1 MIPYEELDTF
11 QKQAIKKLREGKN
24 LIVAAPTGTGK
35 TAIVDHIAR
44 EILEGGGTVIF
55 TAPLKALC
63 NQKFREF
70 SQLFG
75 DDRVGLITGDEVV
88 NDRAPLLVMTTE
100 VLRNMLQE
108 GTLEEAPSLVVY
120 DEVHYL
126 ADVDR
131 GAAWEESIVLL
142 PSETQILGLSATAPN
157 AHEVA
162 LWMEVIKDRKTE
174 VVHYAKRAV
183 PLQLLGITKETGL
196 QPLRRVLKRVEAYR
210 RDRKKGPIFRAVNHL
225 EIISELQARG
235 MLPALYFLFN
245 RKRVEA
251 FAYELGR
258 YHSFLTNPEK
268 RRVREY
274 LNSLEIPDEARPF
287 FEKMRGLLLKG
298 VGFHHAGLMPHIKRA
313 VEVLFERRLL
323 KVVYCTS
330 TFALG
335 VNMPARTVC
344 FDTVVKYDGHTFRPL
359 TNMEFFQKAGR
370 AGRRGIDDVGYVVVR
385 FDPRDQEE
393 IPVYRERNIE
403 PIESSFKLSYNSVV
417 NLLARGS
424 IMKIEDFLSASLWSF
439 QHEEEKRR
447 LTKGIEEVKAQLEAL
462 PTYQCEYRED
472 LFLKRKKELEE
483 TLEAKRERLASL
495 QGKMNGG
502 DNVSPKR
509 LKRLEMKRRDLVQSI
524 SRLEFQLKGLKL
536 EQCDFCPHRSQCRA
550 TERKRRHLNKKLQKL
565 EKELRFLSGYLV
577 REFEGKCA
585 VLREMGYLA
594 EDNTFRIGAEILRR
608 LHIEELLVAEMIL
621 EGLFDRLS
629 PLEIAALLICV
640 GRDPDRTRI
649 KPKVLNKGLRR
660 EVEELVE
667 YIVGLEERN
676 LGGAESGKVN
686 WSFADAGYMWAQG
699 EPLSTIVDA
708 FEIYEGD
715 LISALRQALDLAKQI
730 KRVYIEVPG
739 FREQKGFQSIAE
751 TIDRLER
758 PILREFSL

>member
-75 DDRVGLITGDEVV
+75 HDRVGLITGDEVV

-268 RRVREY
+268 RKVREY

-287 FEKMRGLLLKG
+287 FDKMRGLLLKG

-509 LKRLEMKRRDLVQSI
+509 LKRLEMKRRDLLQSI

-629 PLEIAALLICV
+629 PLEIAALLICI

-649 KPKVLNKGLRR
+649 RPKVLNKGLRR

-699 EPLSTIVDA
+699 ESLSTIVDT

>member
-1 MIPYEELDTF
+1 MIPYEELDPF
-11 QKQAIKKLREGKN
+11 QKQAIRKLQEKKN

-35 TAIVDHIAR
+35 TAIVDHIAW
-44 EILEGGGTVIF
+44 EILEKGGTVIF

-70 SQLFG
+70 SLLFG
-75 DDRVGLITGDEVV
+75 EDQVGLITGDEVV

-142 PSETQILGLSATAPN
+142 PPETQILGLSATAPN
-157 AHEVA
+157 ANEVA

-174 VVHYAKRAV
+174 VVRYAKRAV

-196 QPLRRVLKRVEAYR
+196 QPLRRVLKRVDAYR
-210 RDRKKGPIFRAVNHL
+210 RDRKKGPIFRAMNHL
-225 EIISELQARG
+225 EIVSELQARG

-251 FAYELGR
+251 YAYELGR

-268 RRVREY
+268 RQVREY
-274 LNSLEIPDEARPF
+274 LNSLEIPEEARPF
-287 FEKMRGLLLKG
+287 FDKMRALLLKG

-393 IPVYRERNIE
+393 IPIYKERNIE

-424 IMKIEDFLSASLWSF
+424 MMKIEDFLSASLWSF
-439 QHEEEKRR
+439 QHEEDKRR
-447 LTKGIEEVKAQLEAL
+447 LSRRIDEVKAQLEAL
-462 PTYQCEYRED
+462 PTYQCEYKEE
-472 LFLKRKKELEE
+472 LFLKRREELEE
-483 TLEAKRERLASL
+483 TLQAKRERLAGL
-495 QGKMNGG
+495 QGKGNGT
-502 DNVSPKR
+502 DTASSKR
-509 LKRLEMKRRDLVQSI
+509 LKRLEMKKKDLVQAI
-524 SRLEFQLKGLKL
+524 SRLEFQLKSLKL
-536 EQCDFCPHRSQCRA
+536 EQCDFCPHRPQCRA
-550 TERKRRHLNKKLQKL
+550 TERKKRHLNKKLQKL

-594 EDNTFRIGAEILRR
+594 QDNTFRIGAEILRR

-621 EGLFDRLS
+621 EGLFDRLT
-629 PLEIAALLICV
+629 PLEIAALLICI

-649 KPKVLNKGLRR
+649 RPKVLNKGLRK

-667 YIVGLEERN
+667 YVVGLEERN
-676 LGGAESGKVN
+676 LGGAESGKLN
-686 WSFADAGYMWAQG
+686 WSFSDAGFMWAHG
-699 EPLSTIVDA
+699 EPLSTIVET

>member
-268 RRVREY
+268 RKVREY

-447 LTKGIEEVKAQLEAL
+447 LSRGIEEVKAQLEAL

-472 LFLKRKKELEE
+472 LFLKRKEELEE

>member
-1 MIPYEELDTF
+1 MIPYENLDSF
-11 QKQAIKKLREGKN
+11 QKQAIRKLQEGKN

-35 TAIVDHIAR
+35 TAIVDHIAW
-44 EILEGGGTVIF
+44 EILEKGGSIIF

-75 DDRVGLITGDEVV
+75 EERVGLITGDEVV

-108 GTLEEAPSLVVY
+108 GTLEEAPTLVVY

-162 LWMEVIKDRKTE
+162 LWMEVIKERKTE
-174 VVHYAKRAV
+174 VVRYAKRAV
-183 PLQLLGITKETGL
+183 PLKLLGITKETGL
-196 QPLRRVLKRVEAYR
+196 QPLKGVLKRVEAYR
-210 RDRKKGPIFRAVNHL
+210 RDRKKGPIFKAVNHL
-225 EIISELQARG
+225 EVISDLQARG

-251 FAYELGR
+251 YAYELGR

-274 LNSLEIPDEARPF
+274 LNSLDIPEEARPF
-287 FEKMRGLLLKG
+287 FDKMRGLLLKG

-313 VEVLFERRLL
+313 VEVLFEQRLL

-344 FDTVVKYDGHTFRPL
+344 FDTVVKYDGHAFRPL

-417 NLLARGS
+417 NLLARS
-424 IMKIEDFLSASLWSF
+424 SFMKIEDFLSASLWSF
-439 QHEEEKRR
+439 QHEEDKRR
-447 LTKGIEEVKAQLEAL
+447 LSRRIEEVKGQLESL
-462 PTYQCEYRED
+462 PTYTCQYEEE
-472 LFLKRKKELEE
+472 LFLRRKEELEE
-483 TLEAKRERLASL
+483 ALAVKKERLAGL
-495 QGKMNGG
+495 QGKLNGEE
-502 DNVSPKR
+502 NVSPKR
-509 LKRLEMKRRDLVQSI
+509 LKRLELKRRDLVQAI
-524 SRLEFQLKGLKL
+524 SRLEFQLKSLRL
-536 EQCDFCPHRSQCRA
+536 EQCDFCPHRPQCRA
-550 TERKRRHLNKKLQKL
+550 TDRKKRHLNKKLQKL
-565 EKELRFLSGYLV
+565 EKELKFLSGYLV

-585 VLREMGYLA
+585 VLREMGYLS
-594 EDNTFRIGAEILRR
+594 EENTFRIGAEILRR

-629 PLEIAALLICV
+629 ALETAALLVCI
-640 GRDPDRTRI
+640 GRDADRNRI
-649 KPKVLNKGLRR
+649 RSKVLDRELRR

-667 YIVGLEERN
+667 YVVGLEERH
-676 LGGAESGKVN
+676 LGGGESGKVN
-686 WSFADAGYMWAQG
+686 WNLADAGYMWAQG
-699 EPLSTIVDA
+699 ESLSTIVES
-708 FEIYEGD
+708 FEVYEGD

-739 FREQKGFQSIAE
+739 FREQKGFERIAE